1 MRIFHRSPSATGRL
15 ALALWLTLLCNPLHT
30 YAAGQMPPDT
40 ATVLPPE
47 VTRALNA
54 AGLPPGQFA
63 VAVQAVD
70 AAAPRLL
77 HNAARPMN
85 PASVMKLVTTYAA
98 LEKLGPAYTW
108 KTELRGDNAP
118 RDGRL
123 EGNLYLVGSG
133 DPALTLERFWL
144 LLRQLRDRA
153 EVRQIG
159 GDLVAD
165 RRAYRLPPFD
175 PAAFDNEPLRAYNVN
190 ADAALVNYTA
200 LRFTLVPDLA
210 AGSVRLVQEVPQEGL
225 AVNARIAPGAGECGD
240 WREKLT
246 VRFDPAGKRLDI
258 GGTFPL
264 VCGEKPLHLAPLAGD
279 AYLAGLFRPLWR
291 ELGGQFAGQ
300 VREGPAPAGGVPLL
314 RWESPSLAE
323 IVRDTNKYS
332 SNVMARHLFLALAD
346 TPAGEAA
353 TLAGARQGLRQ
364 VLAEKG
370 LSFPELAVENGSGLS
385 RDDRIAARSLL
396 QLLLAAWKSPVM
408 PEFVASLPLAGRDG
422 TLKRR
427 FGNGSSAGRAHLKTG
442 SIEGVR
448 AWAGYV
454 TDAGGRRWALV
465 ALAGGPKAGA
475 AWGPVE
481 ALLEWVA
488 SQSPTPQAAPST
500 PLSN

>member
-1 MRIFHRSPSATGRL
+1 MPIFHRSPSATGRL
-15 ALALWLTLLCNPLHT
+15 ALALWLALLCNPLHT

-153 EVRQIG
+153 EVRQID

-279 AYLAGLFRPLWR
+279 AYLAGLFRPLGR

-300 VREGPAPAGGVPLL
+300 VREGPAPVGGVPLL

-396 QLLLAAWKSPVM
+396 QLLLTAWKSPVM

-465 ALAGGPKAGA
+465 ALASGPKAGA
-475 AWGPVE
+475 AWSPVE

-488 SQSPTPQAAPST
+488 TQSPTPQAAPST
-500 PLSN
+500 SLSN

>member
-1 MRIFHRSPSATGRL
+1 MRALLPGVILGLFLGTFLPSAQ
-15 ALALWLTLLCNPLHT
+15 
-30 YAAGQMPPDT
+30 AAGQLPDDSRGS
-40 ATVLPPE
+40 LPAE
-47 VTRALNA
+47 VSRALGA
-54 AGLPPGQFA
+54 AGIPSGQFA

-70 AAAPRLL
+70 GPAPKLL
-77 HNAARPMN
+77 ANASRPMN

-108 KTELRGDNAP
+108 KTALWADAAP

-123 EGNLYLVGSG
+123 DGNLYLQGSG

-153 EVRQIG
+153 EVKQIR

-165 RRAYRLPPFD
+165 RRLYQLPAFD

-190 ADAALVNYTA
+190 ADALLVNYTA

-225 AVNARIAPGAGECGD
+225 EVVARITPGAGECGD

-246 VRFDPAGKRLDI
+246 VRFNPAARRLDI

-279 AYLAGLFRPLWR
+279 AYLGALFRPLWR
-291 ELGGQFAGQ
+291 ELGGELVGK
-300 VREGPAPAGGVPLL
+300 VREGNTPAGAIPLL

-332 SNVMARHLFLALAD
+332 SNVMARHLFLALAE
-346 TPAGEAA
+346 PEPSAAQPA
-353 TLAGARQGLRQ
+353 TLVAARRGLQR
-364 VLAEKG
+364 VLAERG
-370 LSFPELAVENGSGLS
+370 LNFPELVVENGSGLS

-396 QLLLAAWKSPVM
+396 QLLLTAWKSPVM
-408 PEFVASLPLAGRDG
+408 PEFVASLPVAGRDG

-427 FGNGSSAGRAHLKTG
+427 FGNGSASGRAHLKTG

-454 TDAGGRRWALV
+454 TDVEGRHWAVV
-465 ALAGGPKAGA
+465 AMANGPKAGQ
-475 AWGPVE
+475 AWNAVD

-488 SQSPTPQAAPST
+488 AGAGRE
-500 PLSN
+500 

>member
-1 MRIFHRSPSATGRL
+1 RIFSHIPARRTLIHL
-15 ALALWLTLLCNPLHT
+15 ALGLALGWGPLQAG
-30 YAAGQMPPDT
+30 AAGQLPAET
-40 ATVLPPE
+40 ATSLPPE
-47 VTRALNA
+47 VSRALVA
-54 AGLPPGQFA
+54 AGLPAGQFA

-70 AAAPRLL
+70 APAPRLL
-77 HNAARPMN
+77 VNASRPMN

-108 KTELRGDNAP
+108 KTEALADNAP

-144 LLRQLRDRA
+144 LLRQLRERA
-153 EVRQIG
+153 GLRDIG

-165 RRAYRLPPFD
+165 RRAYQLPPFD
-175 PAAFDNEPLRAYNVN
+175 AAAFDNEPLRAYNVN
-190 ADAALVNYTA
+190 ADALLVNYTA

-210 AGSVRLVQEVPQEGL
+210 ANSVRLVQEVPQEGL
-225 AVNARIAPGAGECGD
+225 EVQARIAPGAGECGD

-246 VRFDPAGKRLDI
+246 VRFDAPARRLAI
-258 GGTFPL
+258 GGSFPL

-279 AYLAGLFRPLWR
+279 AYLSALFRPLWR
-291 ELGGQFAGQ
+291 ELGGTLGGQ
-300 VREGPAPAGGVPLL
+300 VRAGTAPTGGVPLA

-346 TPAGEAA
+346 SNGGGPA
-353 TLAGARQGLRQ
+353 TLAGARRGLQQ

-370 LSFPELAVENGSGLS
+370 LNFPELAVENGSGLS
-385 RDDRIAARSLL
+385 REDRIAPRSLL
-396 QLLLAAWKSPVM
+396 QLLVTAWRSPVM
-408 PEFVASLPLAGRDG
+408 PEFVASLPVAGRDG

-427 FGNGSSAGRAHLKTG
+427 FGNGNAAGRAHLKTG

-448 AWAGYV
+448 AWGGYV
-454 TDAGGRRWALV
+454 TDAGGRRWAVV
-465 ALAGGPKAGA
+465 ALAAGPKAGA

-488 SQSPTPQAAPST
+488 NQAGRE
-500 PLSN
+500 